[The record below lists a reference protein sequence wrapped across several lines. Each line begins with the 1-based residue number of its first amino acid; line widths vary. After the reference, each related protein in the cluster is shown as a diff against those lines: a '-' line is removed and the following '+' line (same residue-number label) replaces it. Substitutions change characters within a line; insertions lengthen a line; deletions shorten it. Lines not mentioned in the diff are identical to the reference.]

1 MDFTLVLIT
10 SFSVLLP
17 AVMGWVRFK
26 RIHPTFYPFIFLVW
40 LGLLNE
46 ILSAIL
52 IHSFHHSNAVNSN
65 IYILL
70 EGIFLLWQFER
81 WGNFSQKKQFFLFYL
96 LLFLLVWLVENF
108 YISRI
113 QLFNSYFRIIYSG
126 IICLMSINY
135 LNFIL
140 VREHKNIL
148 FNSAFLICSAFII
161 YYAYKVAVEA
171 FWIYGLNNSA
181 AFRINVYNILG
192 YINLLTNCIFTIAI
206 AWIPAKQRFS
216 LPS

>member
-70 EGIFLLWQFER
+70 EGIFLLWQFDR
-81 WGNFSQKKQFFLFYL
+81 WGNFSQKKQFFFFYL

-113 QLFNSYFRIIYSG
+113 QFFNS
-126 IICLMSINY
+126 
-135 LNFIL
+135 
-140 VREHKNIL
+140 
-148 FNSAFLICSAFII
+148 
-161 YYAYKVAVEA
+161 
-171 FWIYGLNNSA
+171 
-181 AFRINVYNILG
+181 
-192 YINLLTNCIFTIAI
+192 
-206 AWIPAKQRFS
+206 
-216 LPS
+216 